1 MWVKQCHKPSPSHQ
15 HFYRRYVYAYKNA
28 DDWGRVYDMVYDI
41 VLPTL
46 VRREK
51 MK

>member
-1 MWVKQCHKPSPSHQ
+1 VHLVSVLLIDWPGNGKHS
-15 HFYRRYVYAYKNA
+15 AYKNA
-28 DDWGRVYDMVYDI
+28 DDWGMVYDMVYDI